1 MDNQVHN
8 QIVSFIW
15 GIADDCLRDVYVRGK
30 YRDVILPMTVI
41 RRLDAL
47 LEDSKEAALDM
58 KKKLDAAG
66 IDNQWP
72 ALCNV
77 VGQAFCNASPFRLRD
92 LTSRA
97 KKQTLKTDFEA
108 YLDGFSP
115 NVQEILEKFKFRNQI
130 DTMIEAD
137 ILGAVIEK
145 FISSDINLSPNPVYK
160 DEEKTILK
168 HPGLDN
174 HGMGTIFE
182 ELIRKFNEENNEEAG
197 EHWTPRDVVELMA
210 DLIFMPIADQIKDAT
225 YSCYDGAC
233 GTGGMLTVAQD
244 RLMTLA
250 ARRGKNV
257 SIHLFGQEINPE
269 TYAICK
275 ADMLLKGD
283 GDQAE
288 HISYGSTLSLDGN
301 ATRQFDFMLSN
312 PPYGKSWKTDAEKMG
327 GKKEI
332 LDSRFNAYLDG
343 GEQLTMIPR
352 TSDGQLLFLLNNVA
366 KMKKDTP
373 LGSRIAEVHNGSSI
387 FTGDAGSGESN
398 ARRYMIENDLV
409 EAIIAVPENMFY
421 NTGIGTFIWVLSNKK
436 EDRRK
441 GKIQLIDA
449 TAMKSALRKN
459 MGKKNCEFT
468 EEIRKEIVRIFLAM
482 EENEVSMI
490 LNNEDFGY
498 WNVTVER
505 PLRLRVYPDRVIP
518 ADTFKKSDEYDSVIA
533 AIEKAAKTA
542 PLDDWTAFAK
552 ATKLKAAALKK
563 VRPFITEKDP
573 TAQPI
578 EGEPDVDLRD
588 TENIPFTY
596 AGGVDAF
603 MKNEVLT
610 YAPDAWV
617 DEKKTK
623 IGYEIRFT
631 RYFKPKIDEVNLMA
645 VAQKISE
652 LQKYMSLDFFVNNPQ
667 PYDAY
672 RNVDEIWIHELPMHW
687 ETVKIKRLFDERV
700 EKGYPE
706 EPLLAATQNMGVV
719 PKNVYGQRTVEATK
733 DLELLKLVRK
743 GDFVISLRSFQGGI
757 ELAHYQGIISPAY
770 TVMIPKGITTE
781 YFKHLAK
788 SKVFIELLKQCVT
801 GIREGQNIDYTK
813 LKGIRIPVP
822 PIEEQIKIA
831 AYLDSIDARIDAR
844 IKEISLL
851 KKYKA
856 SISSDIVTG
865 KIDVRGIEIPEY
877 EFVDEDNDNVDENLE
892 QGADEPPEEE

>member
-15 GIADDCLRDVYVRGK
+15 SIADDCLRDVYVRGK

-47 LEDSKEAALDM
+47 LEDSKEAVLDM

-160 DEEKTILK
+160 NEEKTILK

-250 ARRGKNV
+250 AQRGKNV

-283 GDQAE
+283 GEQAD

-312 PPYGKSWKTDAEKMG
+312 PPYGKSWKTDAEKLG

-332 LDSRFNAYLDG
+332 LDSRFNTYLDG

-436 EDRRK
+436 EERRK

-482 EENEVSMI
+482 EESEVSII

-505 PLRLRVYPDRVIP
+505 PLRLRVYPDRAIP
-518 ADTFKKSDEYDSVIA
+518 ADTFKKSDEYDGVIA

-542 PLDDWTAFAK
+542 PLDDWTVFAK

-563 VRPFITEKDP
+563 IRPFITEKDP
-573 TAQPI
+573 TAKPI

-596 AGGVDAF
+596 EGGIDAF

-617 DEKKTK
+617 DEKKTQV
-623 IGYEIRFT
+623 GYEISFT
-631 RYFKPKIDEVNLMA
+631 KYFYKPV
-645 VAQKISE
+645 E
-652 LQKYMSLDFFVNNPQ
+652 LRPM
-667 PYDAY
+667 
-672 RNVDEIWIHELPMHW
+672 DEILKSLKELEQ
-687 ETVKIKRLFDERV
+687 ETD
-700 EKGYPE
+700 G
-706 EPLLAATQNMGVV
+706 LLAGIMEGV
-719 PKNVYGQRTVEATK
+719 Q
-733 DLELLKLVRK
+733 
-743 GDFVISLRSFQGGI
+743 
-757 ELAHYQGIISPAY
+757 
-770 TVMIPKGITTE
+770 
-781 YFKHLAK
+781 
-788 SKVFIELLKQCVT
+788 
-801 GIREGQNIDYTK
+801 
-813 LKGIRIPVP
+813 
-822 PIEEQIKIA
+822 
-831 AYLDSIDARIDAR
+831 
-844 IKEISLL
+844 
-851 KKYKA
+851 
-856 SISSDIVTG
+856 
-865 KIDVRGIEIPEY
+865 
-877 EFVDEDNDNVDENLE
+877 
-892 QGADEPPEEE
+892 